1 MNTIQ
6 TDHRRSRALSGSDR
20 ITPGPI
26 ATFFSF
32 PNPVNELAAR
42 TVAAGVVAMSVLAI
56 ASRQGWPLI
65 VIAYGFWARVATG
78 PKASP
83 LGQLAVRVVAPRL
96 GAPRL
101 VPGPPKRFAQAIG
114 TAFSTAALVCWFGPG
129 WHLASWVLL
138 GMLAGAA
145 LLESA
150 AGICLGCIGFADLM
164 RAGVIPESVCEECAK
179 VSLRHPELAA

>member
-1 MNTIQ
+1 MA
-6 TDHRRSRALSGSDR
+6 R
-20 ITPGPI
+20 
-26 ATFFSF
+26 FFSF

-42 TVAAGVVAMSVLAI
+42 TVAAGVVAMCAVAF
-56 ASRQGWPLI
+56 ATRQGWPLI

-96 GAPRL
+96 GPARP
-101 VPGPPKRFAQAIG
+101 VPGPPKRFAQAMG
-114 TAFSTAALVCWFGPG
+114 TAFSTAALICWFGPG

-138 GMLAGAA
+138 GMLTAAA

-150 AGICLGCIGFADLM
+150 AGICLGCICFSALM
-164 RAGVIPESVCEECAK
+164 RAGVIPESVCEECAQ
-179 VSLRHPELAA
+179 VSLRHPELAT

>member
-1 MNTIQ
+1 MNTIR

-26 ATFFSF
+26 GTFFSF

-42 TVAAGVVAMSVLAI
+42 TVAAGVVATSILAI
-56 ASRQGWPLI
+56 ASHQGWPLI

-129 WHLASWVLL
+129 GHLASGVLL